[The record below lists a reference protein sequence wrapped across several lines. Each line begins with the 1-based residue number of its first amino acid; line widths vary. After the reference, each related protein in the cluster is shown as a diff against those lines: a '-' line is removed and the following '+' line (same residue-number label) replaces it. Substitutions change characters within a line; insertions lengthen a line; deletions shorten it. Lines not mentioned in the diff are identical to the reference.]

1 LTLTVF
7 LIVLFAAFLHASWN
21 AFVKSTGDKVVS
33 VTAISLGHAPL
44 ALVAMPFVPTPAP
57 ESWPYLA
64 ISVAVHVGYQ
74 LCLILIY
81 RLGDYSQVYPIARGS
96 GPAIVT
102 IFSIVFLGVQFGAS
116 EIAAIALV
124 IAGIFCLTFVRQNN
138 GLRNPRAVLAAL
150 LTGCFIA
157 AYSLL
162 DGLGARAAGT
172 AVGFIAWL
180 TVINALVF
188 AVVIGI
194 TNSGALVRVFT
205 EGKRTLLIGGSA
217 SVLAY
222 VLVVWAMTQA
232 PIALVTTLRE
242 TSTIFAL
249 FIGIF
254 VLKERIGPMKVLAVT
269 LTLSGVVLLRM
280 GSG

>member
-1 LTLTVF
+1 MTLTVF
-7 LIVLFAAFLHASWN
+7 LIVLFAAALHASWN

-44 ALVAMPFVPTPAP
+44 GLLAMLFVPVPAP

-64 ISVAVHVGYQ
+64 VSVAAHVGYQ

-81 RLGDYSQVYPIARGS
+81 RLGDYSYVYPIARGS

-102 IFSIVFLGVQFGAS
+102 IFSMVFLGVQFGVS

-124 IAGIFCLTFVRQNN
+124 ITGIFCLTFVRQNN

-162 DGLGARAAGT
+162 DGLGAREAGT

-194 TNSGALVRVFT
+194 TNRGTLTKVAT
-205 EGKRTLLIGGSA
+205 DGKRALLIGGTA

-242 TSTIFAL
+242 TSTVFAL
-249 FIGIF
+249 FIGVF
-254 VLKERIGPMKVLAVT
+254 VLKEPISPMKVVAVA
-269 LTLSGVVLLRM
+269 LTMAGVLLLRL
-280 GSG
+280 GEG